1 MFMFQAVRPQD
12 LLMRK
17 KIIAII
23 ILLLPILPVNAQRS
37 KADSLWQVF
46 KSELLKEN
54 TYIRHKEQ
62 HIETLR
68 SQLSVRPALQIDKQY
83 KLLSELFSEYSSFRF
98 DSAITNGYKLI
109 DLSKQ
114 FKGKQYL
121 IQSQMG
127 LATVLVK
134 AGFYKEAFETVAE
147 IDTVGLSG
155 RRRYDYLN
163 LRGMLFNE
171 IGAYN
176 NDAYFARRYRKAA
189 QKEFNKAGR
198 LINPDELEK
207 TINLAFLPDSGQ
219 RRKPEADFYYHY
231 LLNHNLS
238 EHQIAIIATKI
249 SHAYSG
255 DDKLLLLTLAAINDI
270 RSATKETFATF
281 LLGQEL
287 FKKNKNDDAYVC
299 MQEALGNAAFYGTR
313 NRAAQIE
320 SVLPLI
326 ASRLIEEKQ
335 YEKGM
340 LWIGIVIFIVVAIV
354 LLFQLV
360 LFRRQVIHIKKNDLI
375 ITEKNTELEDV
386 NGKLWESSRIKEEL
400 IGLFFKTC
408 SSYIENFDKVKRK
421 AQHNIKLGKYQD
433 ATQVLGNVH
442 IQKEKIQLF
451 STLDNVF
458 LTLFPNFVSSF
469 NALLKSDE
477 QIELKDGEILTAS
490 LRIFAL
496 IRLGVTD
503 SETIARILDYT
514 VNTVYTYK
522 ARIKAKAVVLP
533 EQFEQKIMEIKFTDE
548 R

>member
-1 MFMFQAVRPQD
+1 
-12 LLMRK
+12 MRK

-23 ILLLPILPVNAQRS
+23 ILLLPILWGHAQTS
-37 KADSLWQVF
+37 KVDSLWQVF
-46 KSELLKEN
+46 KSELSKEN
-54 TYIRHKEQ
+54 HYIQDKEQ

-68 SQLSVRPALQIDKQY
+68 NQLSAVPSHHIAERY
-83 KLLSELFSEYSSFRF
+83 RLLSDLFNEYSSFRF

-109 DLSKQ
+109 ALSKQ
-114 FKGKQYL
+114 FKGKQFL

-127 LATVLVK
+127 FATVLVK
-134 AGFYKEAFETVAE
+134 SGFYKEAFETVDG

-155 RRRYDYLN
+155 RLRYDYLN

-176 NDAYFARRYRKAA
+176 NDAYFARRYREAA
-189 QKEFNKAGR
+189 QKEFNNAGR
-198 LINPDELEK
+198 LIDPGELEK

-219 RRKPEADFYYHY
+219 RRKPEAGFYYHY

-249 SHAYSG
+249 SHVYTG

-270 RSATKETFATF
+270 RSATKETFAVF

-287 FKKNKNDDAYVC
+287 FKKNKNDDAYIC

-320 SVLPLI
+320 SLLPLI

-335 YEKGM
+335 HEKGM
-340 LWIGIVIFIVVAIV
+340 LWIGIVIFVLVAIV

-360 LFRRQVIHIKKNDLI
+360 LFRKQVIHIKKNDLI

-408 SSYIENFDKVKRK
+408 SSYIETLDKVKRK

-442 IQKEKIQLF
+442 IQNEKMQLF
-451 STLDNVF
+451 STLDSVF

-477 QIELKDGEILTAS
+477 QIELKEGEMLTAS

-522 ARIKAKAVVLP
+522 ARIKAKAVVPP